1 MDYKVTDLMS
11 DFIALV
17 ELRWAGSEEIW
28 NLASAMELES
38 TEQKISFFRELHKLI
53 RHIPIDVFSDEE
65 QRQNLIKSVQKVLDE
80 AIDLEE
86 QGDATI

>member
-53 RHIPIDVFSDEE
+53 RHIF
-65 QRQNLIKSVQKVLDE
+65 R
-80 AIDLEE
+80 
-86 QGDATI
+86 